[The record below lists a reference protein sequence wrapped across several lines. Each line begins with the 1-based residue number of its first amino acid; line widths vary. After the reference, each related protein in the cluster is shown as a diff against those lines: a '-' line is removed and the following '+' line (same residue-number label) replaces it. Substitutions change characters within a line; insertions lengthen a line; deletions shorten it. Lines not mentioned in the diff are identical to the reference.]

1 MVDLNQVSE
10 MIANGGDLQEAFELF
25 DTWKV
30 ETDQQLAEHQAKL
43 DELAEAINGLN
54 EAVEKDL

>member
-1 MVDLNQVSE
+1 MVDLSQVSE
-10 MIANGGDLQEAFELF
+10 MIANGGDLGEAFKLLDQWE
-25 DTWKV
+25 V

-43 DELAEAINGLN
+43 DATAEAVNGLN

>member
-30 ETDQQLAEHQAKL
+30 ETDQQLADRRAKL
-43 DELAEAINGLN
+43 DELAEAVNGLN